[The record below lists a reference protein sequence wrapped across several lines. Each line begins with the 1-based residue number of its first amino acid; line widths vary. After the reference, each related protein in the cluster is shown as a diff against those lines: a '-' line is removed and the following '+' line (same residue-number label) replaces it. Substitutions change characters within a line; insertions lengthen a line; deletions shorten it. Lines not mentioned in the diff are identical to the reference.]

1 MPAPEIRIEITVES
15 LRRVAHTR
23 YGYELDEA
31 SARHIIGQMDRAVQM
46 DVDRWM
52 QAARSTQ
59 IILDNKEG

>member
-1 MPAPEIRIEITVES
+1 MLLAFAILFIS
-15 LRRVAHTR
+15 LAV
-23 YGYELDEA
+23 A